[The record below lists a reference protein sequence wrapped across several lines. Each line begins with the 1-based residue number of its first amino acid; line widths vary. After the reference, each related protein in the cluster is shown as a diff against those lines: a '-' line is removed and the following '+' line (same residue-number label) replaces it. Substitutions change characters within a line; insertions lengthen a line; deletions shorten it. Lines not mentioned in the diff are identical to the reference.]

1 MSYYN
6 GKKIMTVVE
15 SIGLVGVPISVPFNI
30 DIENGTTSG
39 TIEEKYYSE
48 IATTIE
54 NGKIPYL
61 YDSGSFCYF
70 YPFSVEDLTDVEF
83 LFQDSLNKLLH
94 RLVLNVLTGEWII
107 SKYNTLQTFFSDSL
121 NGTGDVSTLI
131 GKQTSKL
138 YKLNPISDLITIR
151 NGVFNGVTY
160 DNLIFFCVGK
170 RGGNIY
176 LYSCNVGTFNI
187 FIELTNL
194 GKGVVSEDSYTY
206 EITNAVL
213 VEAMTESK
221 VQELIDSSITTTIN
235 ADY

>member
-30 DIENGTTSG
+30 DIENGTASG

-83 LFQDSLNKLLH
+83 LFQDSLNKLLYI
-94 RLVLNVLTGEWII
+94 LVLNVLTGEWRVVKCN
-107 SKYNTLQTFFSDSL
+107 SLRTFFSDSL

-138 YKLNPISDLITIR
+138 YKLNPLIDLINIK
-151 NGVFNGVTY
+151 NGVFNSVTY
-160 DNLIFFCVGK
+160 DNLIFYSVGK
-170 RGGNIY
+170 RGNIY
-176 LYSCNVGTFNI
+176 LYCCNVGTFNI
-187 FIELTNL
+187 FIELTYL
-194 GKGVVSEDSYTY
+194 GKGVVSEDANTY

-213 VEAMTESK
+213 VESMTETK
-221 VQELIDSSITTTIN
+221 VQELIDSSITSAIN

>member
-1 MSYYN
+1 MAYYN
-6 GKKIMTVVE
+6 GKKLMTVVE
-15 SIGLVGVPISVPFNI
+15 TVGLVGVPISVPFNI

-39 TIEEKYYSE
+39 TIEEQYYSE
-48 IATTIE
+48 ISTTIE

-83 LFQDSLNKLLH
+83 LFQDSLNKLLNK
-94 RLVLNVLTGEWII
+94 LVLNVLTGEWRIT
-107 SKYNTLQTFFSDSL
+107 KYNTIQTFFTDSL

-138 YKLNPISDLITIR
+138 YKLSPMSDVINIK
-151 NGVFNGVTY
+151 NGVFNSVTY
-160 DNLIFFCVGK
+160 DNLIFVNVGK
-170 RGGNIY
+170 RGNIY
-176 LYSCNVGTFNI
+176 LYCCNVGTFNI
-187 FIELTNL
+187 FIELTYL
-194 GKGVVSEDSYTY
+194 GKGVVSENTNTY

-221 VQELIDSSITTTIN
+221 VQELIDSSITSAIN